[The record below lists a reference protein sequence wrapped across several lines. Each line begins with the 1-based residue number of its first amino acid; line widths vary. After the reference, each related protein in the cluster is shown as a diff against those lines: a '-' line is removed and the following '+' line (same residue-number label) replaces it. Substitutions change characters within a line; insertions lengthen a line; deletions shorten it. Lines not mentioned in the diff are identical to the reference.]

1 MKQVLLVFIGGGVG
15 SALRYLVGKFLKTSA
30 SGFPWGTFSVN
41 VLGSLLIGILMGVA
55 LKNSSLSENQTL
67 LLITG
72 FCGGFTTF
80 SAFAYENQVFL
91 KEGDFTSFFHLYL
104 GLNWTWTCSRVF
116 RSFYLQKFLM
126 VFKAFDTCIHF

>member
-1 MKQVLLVFIGGGVG
+1 MKQVLFVFIGGGVG
-15 SALRYLVGKFLKTSA
+15 SALRYLVGKILKTTSF
-30 SGFPWGTFSVN
+30 GFPWGTFSVN
-41 VLGSLLIGILMGVA
+41 VIGSLLIGLLMGFV

-91 KEGDFTSFFHLYL
+91 KEGDFTSFFIYTLGSIAL
-104 GLNWTWTCSRVF
+104 GLAAVF
-116 RSFYLQKFLM
+116 LGLFISKSF
-126 VFKAFDTCIHF
+126 

>member
-1 MKQVLLVFIGGGVG
+1 MKQVLLVFIGGGIG
-15 SALRYLVGKFLKTSA
+15 SVLRYLVGTFLKTPA

-41 VLGSLLIGILMGVA
+41 VLGSLIIGILMGIT

-72 FCGGFTTF
+72 LCGGFTTF

-91 KEGDFTSFFHLYL
+91 KEGDFTSFLIYTLGSIGMGLTAVFL
-104 GLNWTWTCSRVF
+104 GLFISK
-116 RSFYLQKFLM
+116 SF
-126 VFKAFDTCIHF
+126 

>member
-1 MKQVLLVFIGGGVG
+1 MKQVLLVFVGGGVG
-15 SALRYLVGKFLKTSA
+15 SALRYVVGKFLKTVS

-41 VLGSLLIGILMGVA
+41 IVGSLLIGLFMGIA

-91 KEGDFTSFFHLYL
+91 KEGDIMSFLIYTLGSIAVGIVAIFL
-104 GLNWTWTCSRVF
+104 GLFISK
-116 RSFYLQKFLM
+116 SL
-126 VFKAFDTCIHF
+126 

>member
-1 MKQVLLVFIGGGVG
+1 MKQILLVFVGGGVG
-15 SALRYLVGKFLKTSA
+15 SALRYGVGKIFKTVGT
-30 SGFPWGTFSVN
+30 GFPWGTFSVN
-41 VLGSLLIGILMGVA
+41 IVGSLLIGLFMGIA

-91 KEGDFTSFFHLYL
+91 KNISHMIMSISQEQHISPDLYYGCFLPSFF
-104 GLNWTWTCSRVF
+104 
-116 RSFYLQKFLM
+116 
-126 VFKAFDTCIHF
+126 